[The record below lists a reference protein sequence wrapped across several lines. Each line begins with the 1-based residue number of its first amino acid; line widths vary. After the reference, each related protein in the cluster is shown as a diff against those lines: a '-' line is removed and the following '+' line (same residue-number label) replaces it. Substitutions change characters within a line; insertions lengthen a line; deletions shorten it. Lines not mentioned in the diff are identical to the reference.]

1 MRIKC
6 VAWGASLFCACLLLT
21 GCTTNLGDF
30 TLLSSKNVNLASFSN
45 SKAEVSGEK
54 VRGEDCVHII
64 CIFATGTPNLKTAVD
79 RALESKNAF
88 MLTNAR
94 VSYVAWYIPLIYG
107 QAKFVVEGNPT
118 LKN

>member
-1 MRIKC
+1 MKIRSM
-6 VAWGASLFCACLLLT
+6 AWGASLFCVGLLLA

-30 TLLSSKNVNLASFSN
+30 TVLSSKNVNLANFSN

-54 VRGEDCVHII
+54 VQGEDCVHII
-64 CIFATGTPNLKTAVD
+64 CLFPTGELNLKTAVD

-94 VSYVAWYIPLIYG
+94 VSYVYWYVPLIYG
-107 QAKFVVEGNPT
+107 QMKFVVEGNPT